1 MALEARLVAMSSLAS
16 SDDFGPIKTT
26 FKRVMGLT
34 REHASNQYDL
44 QALNEPAEQALHTA
58 LAAVSARAAE
68 LAEGLDYSGS
78 LTALSTLREPV
89 DTLFE
94 AVMVMDKDENIR
106 NNRLGLLRSVADQ
119 FARIADF
126 THLSSDA

>member
-1 MALEARLVAMSSLAS
+1 M
-16 SDDFGPIKTT
+16 KTT

-34 REHASNQYDL
+34 REHASTDYDSG
-44 QALNEPAEQALHTA
+44 ALNEPAEQALHTA

-78 LTALSTLREPV
+78 LTALSSLREPV

-94 AVMVMDKDENIR
+94 AVMVMDKDEAIR
-106 NNRLGLLRSVADQ
+106 RNRLGLLRSVADQ

>member
-1 MALEARLVAMSSLAS
+1 MST
-16 SDDFGPIKTT
+16 I
-26 FKRVMGLT
+26 
-34 REHASNQYDL
+34 YD
-44 QALNEPAEQALHTA
+44 ADSLNEPAEQALHSA
-58 LAAVSARAAE
+58 LAAVSSRAAE
-68 LAEGLDYSGS
+68 LAEGLDYTGS
-78 LTALSTLREPV
+78 LSALSSLREPV

-94 AVMVMDKDENIR
+94 AVMVMDKDDTIR